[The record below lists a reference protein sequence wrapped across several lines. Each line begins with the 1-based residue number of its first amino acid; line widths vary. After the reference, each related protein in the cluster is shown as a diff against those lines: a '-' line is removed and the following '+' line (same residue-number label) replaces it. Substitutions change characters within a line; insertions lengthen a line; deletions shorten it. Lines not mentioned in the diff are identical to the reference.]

1 MTLTPGEFAKRGRE
15 SALAASDEDKP
26 AVDLPPQEADNN
38 TTNADVVTDEE
49 IEQWSQVATQGGV
62 WQTML
67 WNDIFYTVATCPRVL
82 SRIEKEHYFSM
93 FQNIITRKIACP
105 ACIQNWRNVEVHNLK
120 QNMSTQ
126 RDILHFFVGLRNKH
140 RAAQGKPKRTVREV
154 MQYYDFTDI
163 AISLSNHMKLK
174 ESLVHGDDTLA
185 PAKAPKKASKSASTA
200 SNIIGMLVFLV
211 IVVAVAIVTYKM
223 LQTGGSKPNVSTRIK
238 RGTRGKG
245 ANNPLDALA

>member
-1 MTLTPGEFAKRGRE
+1 V
-15 SALAASDEDKP
+15 SDKDK
-26 AVDLPPQEADNN
+26 LPDDSPQQNADG
-38 TTNADVVTDEE
+38 NATDADVDVVTDEE

-140 RAAQGKPKRTVREV
+140 RAAQGKPQRTVREV

-185 PAKAPKKASKSASTA
+185 PAKSTKKASKSVSTA

-211 IVVAVAIVTYKM
+211 IVVAAGIVTYKM
-223 LQTGGSKPNVSTRIK
+223 LQTGSSKASNASTQIK

-245 ANNPLDALA
+245 ANNPLDALS